1 MNIVIALE
9 VIGYLD
15 TEFDTHD
22 FIRKLLERHP
32 EVYGQSLVQHSENG
46 GSVATVDGEISSF
59 LARHDK
65 VHDNVLHITRIGDV
79 PSSNILGNISINA
92 EWQKQ

>member
-9 VIGYLD
+9 VISYLD

-22 FIRKLLERHP
+22 FIRKLLEKHP
-32 EVYGQSLVQHSENG
+32 EVYGRYLVDHGNL
-46 GSVATVDGEISSF
+46 ATADGEISSF

-65 VHDNVLHITRIGDV
+65 DHDNVLHITRIGDV
-79 PSSNILGNISINA
+79 PSSNILGNISDNA
-92 EWQKQ
+92 KWQKQ

>member
-9 VIGYLD
+9 VISYLD

-32 EVYGQSLVQHSENG
+32 EVYGQSLVKHSENG
-46 GSVATVDGEISSF
+46 GSVATVDGEISNF
-59 LARHDK
+59 LARHASD
-65 VHDNVLHITRIGDV
+65 LHITKIGDV
-79 PSSNILGNISINA
+79 PSQNILGNISDNA
-92 EWQKQ
+92 KWRK

>member
-1 MNIVIALE
+1 MDITIALE

-32 EVYGQSLVQHSENG
+32 EVYGRYLVNHGDHG
-46 GSVATVDGEISSF
+46 GSVATADGEISSF
-59 LARHDK
+59 LARHASD
-65 VHDNVLHITRIGDV
+65 LHITKIGDV
-79 PSSNILGNISINA
+79 PSSNILGNISDNA
-92 EWQKQ
+92 KWHK

>member
-9 VIGYLD
+9 VISYLD

-59 LARHDK
+59 LTRHASD
-65 VHDNVLHITRIGDV
+65 LHISKIGDV
-79 PSSNILGNISINA
+79 PSANILGNISDNA
-92 EWQKQ
+92 KWRK

>member
-9 VIGYLD
+9 VISYLD

-59 LARHDK
+59 LARHASD
-65 VHDNVLHITRIGDV
+65 LHITRIGDV

-92 EWQKQ
+92 KWQKQ